1 VTIVT
6 GTVPADRSYRWGMTT
21 VSRGTRRRLG
31 VGLLAATLALAIVP
45 ISTIDAASKP
55 YTLDLGKRADFVAQ
69 TNFVQCVGASVQ
81 MMLNIIEPGRDRTAK
96 TQKRLQKLARSWS
109 GPTPSG
115 FERQGASVSGWAAT
129 LNIKGGGPY
138 RVVGARSLSMILR
151 VAAKA
156 MRETGRPVG
165 LLMWHGR
172 HAWVMSGFRATADPA
187 RTDAFRVT
195 GVIVED
201 PLYPH
206 GSSVWG
212 PSPRPGAML
221 TVARLGKQFVPRRS
235 RSPWASAN
243 PSMRRF
249 AGMYVVVLP
258 YHATATGW
266 AKWGQV
272 PRR

>member
-1 VTIVT
+1 
-6 GTVPADRSYRWGMTT
+6 MTT

-31 VGLLAATLALAIVP
+31 IGLMAALLALAIVP
-45 ISTIDAASKP
+45 IPNVAAATKP
-55 YTLDLGKRADFVAQ
+55 FTLDLGRPADFVAQ

-81 MMLNIIEPGRDRTAK
+81 IMLNIVEPGRDRTAK
-96 TQKRLQKLARSWS
+96 TQKRLQVLARSWS

-115 FERQGASVSGWAAT
+115 FERQGASVAGWSAA
-129 LNIKGGGPY
+129 LNIKGAGPY

-156 MRETGRPVG
+156 MRDTGRPVG

-187 RTDAFRVT
+187 RTDDFRVT

-206 GSSVWG
+206 GSKVWG
-212 PSPRPGAML
+212 TSPKPGAL
-221 TVARLGKQFVPRRS
+221 LSVARLRQQFVPRRS
-235 RSPWASAN
+235 RSMWARVN
-243 PSMRRF
+243 PSMARF
-249 AGMYVVVLP
+249 GGMYVIVEP
-258 YHATATGW
+258 YHATSNAW
-266 AKWGQV
+266 AKRV
-272 PRR
+272 YLPRR